1 VVFEINLLPEKYRKK
16 KLAIHVDAPL
26 VLTIVGLAL
35 VVFIG
40 LTTLGQIRQIKQL
53 EEEKLT
59 LDVEKIRVEQIAIQ
73 VRTYK
78 RQIVDIRNKIETLQ
92 ALGRRNGI
100 QLQILQIVS
109 AQLPDN
115 LWLLDINEEPP
126 RQQRAGTAQIRADQ
140 VLNLRG
146 IALRKEG
153 VTELITRLQSED
165 LIQRVQTNYL
175 RPARVENTD
184 IFEFSLTAVMN
195 VQG

>member
-1 VVFEINLLPEKYRKK
+1 MVFEINLLPEKYRKK

-92 ALGRRNGI
+92 ALGRRNGV

-126 RQQRAGTAQIRADQ
+126 RQRAGTAQIRADQ
-140 VLNLRG
+140 ILNLRG

-165 LIQRVQTNYL
+165 LIQQVQTNYL
-175 RPARVENTD
+175 RPTRVENTD
-184 IFEFSLTAVMN
+184 IFEFSLTAIMN